1 MNPPTPQALYLD
13 EDPPG
18 RDGYENLSLLH
29 SRMLALQKYGDGQM
43 TPKDLKH
50 YSVEEV
56 IRLIKVRILQFYYSL
71 IPSLEEQGDWRDL
84 SGTYR
89 SPDFLFE
96 EINRLEKET
105 MTESEEPTPPT
116 AKATKTLELVC
127 DMRRARQTIE
137 SQIADLRSAAK
148 TKIDALKKA
157 ECALLDDRD
166 DGQLS
171 LFELDPAITEEV
183 TNIISNPEI

>member
-1 MNPPTPQALYLD
+1 MKSPPPQALYLD

-18 RDGYENLSLLH
+18 REGFSLLY
-29 SRMLALQKYGDGQM
+29 SRMLALQKHGDEQM
-43 TPKDLKH
+43 TERDLKH

-56 IRLIKVRILQFYYSL
+56 IRLIKVKILQFYYSL
-71 IPSLEEQGDWRDL
+71 IPSLEKEGDWRDL

-89 SPDFLFE
+89 CKDFLFE

-116 AKATKTLELVC
+116 AKATKTLELIC
-127 DMRRARQTIE
+127 NMRRARQTIE
-137 SQIADLRSAAK
+137 SQFADLRSVAK

-183 TNIISNPEI
+183 TSIIDNPEI